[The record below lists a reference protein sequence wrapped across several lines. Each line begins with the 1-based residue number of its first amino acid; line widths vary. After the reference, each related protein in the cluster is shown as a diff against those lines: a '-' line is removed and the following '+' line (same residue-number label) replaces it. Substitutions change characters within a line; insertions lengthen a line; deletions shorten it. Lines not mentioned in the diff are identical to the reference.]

1 MKADAV
7 ISPRAAQ
14 VAPGV
19 HLSWPPGDVAWDVAP
34 AATSRASK
42 PARLERREYAAEFT
56 GTALLL
62 AIGLSFVVIGEAPV
76 SPVPRWLPDAD
87 ARRLLIGYLF
97 AGTATALV
105 YSPRG
110 RRSGGHFN
118 PAILRLSKITRA
130 DAAIYCLVQVA
141 GAISGTLVA
150 RLLWGAWAASVDV
163 GATVPGNGGGFP
175 LPADLAGHH
184 RRASAR
190 LAGLAQ
196 DRTRETRRVPQP
208 AFVGRVP
215 GARTGTACLP
225 RRRRGTRRR

>member
-19 HLSWPPGDVAWDVAP
+19 HLSWPPGDVAP

-42 PARLERREYAAEFT
+42 PAGLGRREYAAEFT

-97 AGTATALV
+97 
-105 YSPRG
+105 
-110 RRSGGHFN
+110 
-118 PAILRLSKITRA
+118 
-130 DAAIYCLVQVA
+130 A